1 MHPPPSLY
9 TPLQHAPY
17 APDPGILDAV
27 GVTQLRDNHD
37 RHPLSGL
44 RPSTPSPAPCAHTWL
59 WMARDVML
67 MVPGGAVGDSTSRP
81 INTCSDR
88 RLKN

>member
-27 GVTQLRDNHD
+27 GVATPRQSRS
-37 RHPLSGL
+37 P
-44 RPSTPSPAPCAHTWL
+44 PSVWAETLHTLPGSIAHTWL

-67 MVPGGAVGDSTSRP
+67 MVPDGAVGDSTSRP